1 MAHWVCL
8 YEIKSYHFWANFA
21 ILGIMDEYFLALAVL
36 IIFSIA
42 AVLAVRISAKNAST
56 DGKADKF
63 KAGADFTILE

>member
-1 MAHWVCL
+1 
-8 YEIKSYHFWANFA
+8 
-21 ILGIMDEYFLALAVL
+21 MDEYFLALAVL